1 MSSVQPSF
9 FRNTW
14 LIAKR
19 EYVERIRAKSFI
31 VMTVLIPTLMGG
43 LTFAMNFATG
53 KSAKSDVNLAI
64 VTRLAHNFENEIA
77 FLNSLVGNFKGVFEQ
92 FRCFR

>member
-1 MSSVQPSF
+1 MSMLH
-9 FRNTW
+9 NTW

-43 LTFAMNFATG
+43 DFWRGRDEPQRGSKRM
-53 KSAKSDVNLAI
+53 
-64 VTRLAHNFENEIA
+64 
-77 FLNSLVGNFKGVFEQ
+77 
-92 FRCFR
+92 